1 MRCTEAGY
9 MPAEVLPAYQ
19 LSVVCTQLDLPNFRY
34 VDSRN
39 DNKFLSSD
47 YHRDAMVRLILE
59 RS

>member
-1 MRCTEAGY
+1 